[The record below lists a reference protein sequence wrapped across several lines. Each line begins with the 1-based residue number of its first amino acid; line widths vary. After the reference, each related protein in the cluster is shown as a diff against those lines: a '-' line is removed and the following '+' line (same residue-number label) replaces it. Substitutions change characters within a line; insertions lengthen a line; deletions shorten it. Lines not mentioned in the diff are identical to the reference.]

1 MPRPYCGFL
10 GALLL
15 ACTGFAS
22 ALGAQT
28 ADAPDS
34 TTNPISASLAQQY
47 ELVKGYVVKAA
58 QEMPAADYGFRP
70 TPKIRTFGQI
80 VGHVADAEYGFCAGL
95 RGAPSPQ
102 KNSAEKLATKAEL
115 VKAVSASFAYCEA
128 PFREA
133 RDAAMNDKV
142 SMFDETHT
150 RLYSMVSNVSHTNLH
165 YGNMVIYLRLR
176 GLVPPSSMPAPK
188 GS

>member
-10 GALLL
+10 GGLVL
-15 ACTGFAS
+15 ACTAVAP

-34 TTNPISASLAQQY
+34 TTNPISASLVQQY
-47 ELVKGYVVKAA
+47 EPLKDYIVKAA
-58 QEMPAADYGFRP
+58 EEMPAADYGFKP

-80 VGHVADAEYGFCAGL
+80 VGHVADAEYEFCAGL
-95 RGAPSPQ
+95 RGVPNPE
-102 KNSAEKLATKAEL
+102 KNSAEKMTTKAQL
-115 VKAVSASFAYCEA
+115 VKTVSASFAYCDA
-128 PFREA
+128 PFRGA

-142 SMFDETHT
+142 SMFGETHT
-150 RLYSMVSNVSHTNLH
+150 RLYSMVSNISHANEH

-176 GLVPPSSMPAPK
+176 GLVPPSSMPTSK